1 MAAYTKIADF
11 TVTDATTDVVLT
23 NFGTIT
29 KDDVIKLVVTAV
41 SSVNN
46 TFKIFPNS
54 QLVDSQYKVQSMVL
68 NTASRTGSRTT
79 TNRFGYLTAGK
90 TNHIESL
97 IKLSEDNRFNI
108 LSQSH
113 TSLDASFKIDYD
125 YCVSSGVTFPNG
137 ITSFLFNGTQT
148 NAIGAG
154 TRFELYRLDAEK
166 VADIVINR
174 GDFIQSN
181 YTFNNVNYPPN
192 FTGLDIKNLNFTTA
206 DQFLLVS
213 DIINGAVPASAPR
226 LSIRPTHYTAVDS
239 FGQLQY
245 RINGHFADNTTINS
259 IGTTTG
265 EFIQVHFSTTDT
277 QPSRALAFTFLDLS
291 TPADNKNKTFG
302 QLHWKSLAIAKSF
315 ANDPVIREYQGVSP
329 RPTGTTTT
337 TTQNNIDFPTVIT
350 SLNITSHV
358 VNSLAAGSR
367 FILYKLK

>member
-174 GDFIQSN
+174 GDFIQTN
-181 YTFNNVNYPPN
+181 YIFNNVNYPPN

-226 LSIRPTHYTAVDS
+226 LSLTVNDYNNLSSVNYNVRGTLVFDS
-239 FGQLQY
+239 
-245 RINGHFADNTTINS
+245 TINNFGGNGNS
-259 IGTTTG
+259 DFM
-265 EFIQVHFSTTDT
+265 EVFFSTTDT
-277 QPSRALAFTFLDLS
+277 QPSRALAFTFLDMS
-291 TPADNKNKTFG
+291 TPATNKNATFG
-302 QLHWKSLAIAKSF
+302 QLHWNSLTIAKSF
-315 ANDPVIREYQGVSP
+315 ANDPVIREYIGVSP
-329 RPTGTTTT
+329 TPTGSSFPVPP
-337 TTQNNIDFPTVIT
+337 NVNFPTVINT
-350 SLNITSHV
+350 LNIRSHV
-358 VNSLAAGSR
+358 RNSIAVGSR

>member
-1 MAAYTKIADF
+1 MAVYTKIADY
-11 TVTDATTDVVLT
+11 TVPDATTDVVLT

-54 QLVDSQYKVQSMVL
+54 QLVDSQYKVQSLVL
-68 NTASRTGSRTT
+68 NTASITGSRTT
-79 TNRFGYLTAGK
+79 TNRLGYFTAGK

-108 LSQSH
+108 LSQSY

-148 NAIGAG
+148 NAVGAG

-166 VADIVINR
+166 VADIVLDP

-181 YTFNNVNYPPN
+181 YFFNNVNYPPN

-206 DQFLLVS
+206 NQFLLVS
-213 DIINGAVPASAPR
+213 DIINGRVPSAAPR
-226 LSIRPTHYTAVDS
+226 LLIRPTHYTATDIY
-239 FGQLQY
+239 GGLQY
-245 RINGHFADNTTINS
+245 QINGLFVDNTTINN

-265 EFIQVHFSTTDT
+265 EFMQVHFSTTNT
-277 QPSRALAFTFLDLS
+277 QPSRALAFTFLDMA
-291 TPADNKNKTFG
+291 TPATNKNVTYG
-302 QLHWKSLAIAKSF
+302 QLTWKSLTMAKSF
-315 ANDPVIREYQGVSP
+315 ANDPVIREYIGTSA
-329 RPTGTTTT
+329 RPTGDTYPVPP
-337 TTQNNIDFPTVIT
+337 NVNFPTVIT
-350 SLNITSHV
+350 SLNITSHL
-358 VNSLAAGSR
+358 VNSIAAGSR